1 MATTPVTRHEGE
13 YSVQERIYGSDTAR
27 TFSRAVGT
35 GLPPG
40 AFSFIENLS
49 MAIIGSRDASGNVWA
64 SVLFGEP
71 GFLHAVDVNTL
82 NINATLAAWSPH
94 DPLQANLAEHS
105 AVGILLIDFA
115 SRRRL
120 RVNGKMVRSTSD
132 PHWSVHVEQAY
143 ANCPR
148 YIQRRLSRPFSARP
162 LTPTVS
168 RGSHFSAAQM
178 QSMGRVDTFFVASA
192 HPQHGVDAS
201 HRGGSPGFVNVLTDA
216 SLHIPDYAGN
226 NMFNTLGNIFTQPRV
241 GLTFLDF
248 DNQCILQCT
257 GNAEILW
264 HLDEPMVNTGGT
276 QRYWRF
282 DLESW
287 IQFAIPCETRWD
299 FVDYSPFNPTHS
311 AAIR

>member
-49 MAIIGSRDASGNVWA
+49 MAVIGSRDASGNVWA

-94 DPLQANLAEHS
+94 DPLQANLAVHS

-120 RVNGKMVRSTSD
+120 RVNGKMVRSSSD

-192 HPQHGVDAS
+192 HPQFGVDAS
-201 HRGGSPGFVNVLTDA
+201 HRGGAPGFVNVLTQA
-216 SLHIPDYAGN
+216 SLRIPDYAGN
-226 NMFNTLGNIFTQPRV
+226 NMFNTLGNIFCEPRA
-241 GLTFLDF
+241 GLVFIDF
-248 DNQCILQCT
+248 ESQRLLQCT
-257 GNAEILW
+257 GTAEILW
-264 HLDEPMVNTGGT
+264 HLDAPIHETGGT
-276 QRYWRF
+276 QRYWVF
-282 DLESW
+282 HLKTWIEYAIQHNVKWDLVE
-287 IQFAIPCETRWD
+287 P
-299 FVDYSPFNPTHS
+299 SPYNPTT
-311 AAIR
+311 R